1 MSVQEMMRN
10 DTFEDP
16 SIEAAIPNG
25 GVPLLSKQLNELM
38 SKVLWYP
45 MRVAYDKGDRVLRIR
60 DALKARDIE
69 HFLPM
74 HWEYTKD
81 DLNARKKLTPA
92 INGLIFIHASRYVIT
107 DLKRLQG
114 FEPLR
119 YWIDLTK
126 QPNAEDKILTVP
138 DAQMQNFM
146 RVASTEGDNLIYLQY
161 NEQFLDKPGKRV
173 RITQGDFEGC
183 TGTIRRIK
191 KRQCVVVQIDH
202 VAALALAFVPPTWL
216 EEIKEL

>member
-1 MSVQEMMRN
+1 MTRN
-10 DTFEDP
+10 DTFEAP
-16 SIEAAIPNG
+16 STEAAIPNG
-25 GVPLLSKQLNELM
+25 GVPLLSKQFRELM

-45 MRVAYDKGDRVLRIR
+45 MRVAYDRGDRVLVIR
-60 DALKARDIE
+60 DALKARGIE

-81 DLNARKKLTPA
+81 DLDARKKLTPA
-92 INGLIFIHASRYVIT
+92 INGLIFIHASRLVIT
-107 DLKRLQG
+107 DLKRQPG
-114 FEPLR
+114 FEALR
-119 YWIDLTK
+119 YWMDKTK
-126 QPNAEDKILTVP
+126 DPDAEDKILTVP
-138 DAQMQNFM
+138 DAQMHNFM
-146 RVASTEGDNLIYLQY
+146 RVASTEGDDVVYLQY

-173 RITQGDFEGC
+173 RITQGDFAGC

-216 EEIKEL
+216 EELKD